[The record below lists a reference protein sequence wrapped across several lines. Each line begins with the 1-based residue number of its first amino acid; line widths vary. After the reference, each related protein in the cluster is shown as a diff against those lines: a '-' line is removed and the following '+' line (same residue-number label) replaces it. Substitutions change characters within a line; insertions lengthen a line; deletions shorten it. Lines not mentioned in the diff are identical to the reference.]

1 MSSSTCRLVVRSCLV
16 GCALVGCALVGTALD
31 AHAQVVIEAQP
42 ATAPHAAAAT
52 SSAAAT
58 PAAAAATPT
67 LTYPQVNM
75 TSFSREYRAIPVDA
89 TQADEKIRAA
99 LRGPFTR
106 EVVFQETPLRT
117 VLREVADGTG
127 LPIIVDVQALAD
139 AGIDLDA
146 TTVTQEQEVSD
157 VSVTA
162 ALKLLLRDAGL
173 TWIVRGEVLTVTTRE
188 EAGENLVVVAY
199 PLPRGFGDNQ
209 MVDSQTMI
217 DLIQSTVAPDTWDG
231 VGGPGAIRPLVSAGD
246 PLLVVSQTSEVHD
259 EVENLLRRIH
269 GRLLAEFAGE
279 RTVLRVHHVADA
291 RARESLQE
299 VLVDLCNTSLGDLGD
314 RAAAVTIVGD
324 SLSVTS
330 TSPEFHALAAQ
341 TIAAVAGVHH
351 HPDHPDVPRANM
363 CGPGMTVGR

>member
-1 MSSSTCRLVVRSCLV
+1 MSSSTCRLVVRSC
-16 GCALVGCALVGTALD
+16 LVGCALVGTALD

-42 ATAPHAAAAT
+42 ATGPHAARAT

-58 PAAAAATPT
+58 PAAAAPTPT

-75 TSFSREYRAIPVDA
+75 TSFSRNYRAIPVDA
-89 TQADEKIRAA
+89 TPADENIRAT
-99 LRGPFTR
+99 LRGPLPRRFDFT
-106 EVVFQETPLRT
+106 ETPLRH
-117 VLREVADGTG
+117 VLREVVEQTD
-127 LPIIVDVQALAD
+127 LPIIVDVQALTD

-146 TTVTQEQEVSD
+146 TTVTQVVSD
-157 VSVTA
+157 ISVTA

-173 TWIVRGEVLTVTTRE
+173 TWIVRGEVLTITTRE
-188 EAGENLVVVAY
+188 EAGENPVVVAY

-209 MVDSQTMI
+209 TVDSQTMI
-217 DLIQSTVAPDTWDG
+217 DLIQSTVAPDTWDR

-246 PLLVVSQTSEVHD
+246 PLLVVSQTSEIHD

-269 GRLLAEFAGE
+269 GRLLAEFTEE
-279 RTVLRVHHVADA
+279 RPVLRVHHVADA

-324 SLSVTS
+324 SVSVTS

-341 TIAAVAGVHH
+341 TIAAVAGVHRP
-351 HPDHPDVPRANM
+351 PDAPRANM
-363 CGPGMTVGR
+363 CGPGMTVGMTVGR